1 METVSKENK
10 GVGGLAPE
18 GQAEMEQHLN
28 VLWSAN
34 RTMLLQR
41 VDMLERE
48 FWRLLRSPEDRAA
61 ALIVRDLA
69 HKIARVLETFGMVRG
84 SRIATTLERI
94 SQAPRGARG
103 TAPSTVY
110 GLLHDLRTV
119 VRSRR

>member
-1 METVSKENK
+1 MVTASKENE
-10 GVGGLAPE
+10 GVSGTAAE
-18 GQAEMEQHLN
+18 GQAEMEQRIN

-34 RTMLLQR
+34 RAMVLQW

-69 HKIARVLETFGMVRG
+69 HKIAVVLGTFGMARG
-84 SRIATTLERI
+84 SKIASTLERI

-103 TAPSTVY
+103 TASSTVY